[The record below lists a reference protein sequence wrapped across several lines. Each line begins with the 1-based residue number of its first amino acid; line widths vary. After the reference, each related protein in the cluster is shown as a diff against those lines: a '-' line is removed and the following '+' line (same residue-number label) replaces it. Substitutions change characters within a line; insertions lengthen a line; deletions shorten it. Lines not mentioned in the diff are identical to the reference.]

1 MERLNIP
8 RCAYRGPCGAASEG
22 DSTPAR
28 RGSTDR
34 TTEAKTVKTKEI
46 ED

>member
-8 RCAYRGPCGAASEG
+8 RCACRGPCGAVSGEEP
-22 DSTPAR
+22 TPAR
-28 RGSTDR
+28 QGRTDR
-34 TTEAKTVKTKEI
+34 TTEAMTKGD